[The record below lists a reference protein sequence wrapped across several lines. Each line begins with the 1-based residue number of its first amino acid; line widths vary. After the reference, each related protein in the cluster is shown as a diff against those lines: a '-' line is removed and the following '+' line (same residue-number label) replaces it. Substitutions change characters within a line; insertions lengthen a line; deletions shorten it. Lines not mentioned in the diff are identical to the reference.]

1 MDSAVVEAVHYP
13 ARVPFGTGR
22 LGIARTGVIP
32 SENPMSHAAGI
43 LPLGMVKGTLPA
55 PPASRSAR
63 TPAPTA
69 GVPIQVS
76 LDEVDPYPAAQTLG
90 DASPACRLWP
100 RVVFANA
107 GQYNR
112 LTVGEFGHKR

>member
-43 LPLGMVKGTLPA
+43 LPL
-55 PPASRSAR
+55 
-63 TPAPTA
+63 
-69 GVPIQVS
+69 
-76 LDEVDPYPAAQTLG
+76 
-90 DASPACRLWP
+90 
-100 RVVFANA
+100 
-107 GQYNR
+107 
-112 LTVGEFGHKR
+112 